1 MIKVS
6 LCTVDIYSK
15 NVFCFFFQESPTG
28 ELVDYAFSMEEESN
42 EYEASEQ
49 MTSDNEMQEDPETQV
64 EVDARS
70 CETFC
75 ESGKTCE
82 INSEQGQFVKTETF
96 P

>member
-1 MIKVS
+1 M
-6 LCTVDIYSK
+6 
-15 NVFCFFFQESPTG
+15 FFFFQESPTG
-28 ELVDYAFSMEEESN
+28 ELVDYGFSMEEESN

-49 MTSDNEMQEDPETQV
+49 MASDNEMPEDPETQV

-82 INSEQGQFVKTETF
+82 INSEQGESVKTETL
-96 P
+96 PQT